1 MASSKTPADQ
11 AKEVIVK
18 DSVFGKLAA
27 VNCNE
32 HIEKKSNGKTELSYL
47 SWAWAWHYI
56 KSRYPN
62 AYYTIYERPD
72 GVPYWTDGKTAWV
85 KTGVTIEGMEH
96 IEYLP
101 IMDYRNLSIP
111 LERITSMDMNKA
123 IQRSLT
129 KAAARHGLGLYIYAG
144 EDLPLSEA
152 EAKELEKMGTQPAGT
167 QRKTNRTVSKTAP
180 APAAQPQA
188 AAPAAQAPAQQEDP
202 AKKAAAIRARWIK
215 AIAEGIKTK
224 SGADPREAFIKNYN
238 PSEDDLANL
247 DAEVMDYRLQH
258 NIPANTVQ
266 Q

>member
-1 MASSKTPADQ
+1 MNMAD
-11 AKEVIVK
+11 
-18 DSVFGKLAA
+18 VFNTLNAIN
-27 VNCNE
+27 VND
-32 HIEKKSNGKTELSYL
+32 HTEKKNGLTYL
-47 SWAWAWHYI
+47 SWAWAWGEA
-56 KSRYPN
+56 KKRYPD
-62 AYYTIYERPD
+62 AFYTIYENAD
-72 GVPYWTDGKTAWV
+72 GWFYHTDGATCWV
-85 KTGVTIEGMEH
+85 KTGVTINGLELV
-96 IEYLP
+96 EYLP
-101 IMDYRNLSIP
+101 VMDFKNKSIP
-111 LERITSMDMNKA
+111 VGNVTSFDVNKA

-129 KAAARHGLGLYIYAG
+129 KAIARHGLGLYIYAG

-180 APAAQPQA
+180 ATAAQPQA